1 MASMYTI
8 VIPTPVGVP
17 ETVELHI
24 MASRRD
30 GLPLTRE
37 ELEAVAALYPPP
49 SAEGRAMLE
58 RTIERALTKPVTKAT
73 TGTKAKKPAPKRAAA
88 KRPTSR

>member
-8 VIPTPVGVP
+8 VIPTPAGVP

-30 GLPLTRE
+30 GQALTRE
-37 ELEAVAALYPPP
+37 ELAAVAALYPPP
-49 SAEGRAMLE
+49 SAEGRVMLE
-58 RTIERALTKPVTKAT
+58 RTLALAPTKPATKASA
-73 TGTKAKKPAPKRAAA
+73 GTKAKKPVAKRAAA
-88 KRPTSR
+88 KRPASR